1 MGKMHGLAN
10 VMVKED
16 IITGWKSRIFGY
28 MSKGDRVP
36 EVMTTVWNRLKTGL
50 IAIDESR
57 QLEQQM
63 H

>member
-1 MGKMHGLAN
+1 
-10 VMVKED
+10 
-16 IITGWKSRIFGY
+16 